1 MPDFVSEILTAIS
14 AAGISY
20 FIARRKNNAEAG
32 MAELALTEK
41 MITMW
46 REQTENLRAE
56 MKRME
61 AEIQE
66 LRAEIEQLRM
76 ENTEL
81 RSRIE

>member
-1 MPDFVSEILTAIS
+1 MPDFISEIITAAA

-20 FIARRKNNAEAG
+20 LVARRKNNAEAG
-32 MAELALTEK
+32 MAELAMTER

-46 REQTENLRAE
+46 REQTESLRAE

-66 LRAEIEQLRM
+66 LREEVAKLRAE
-76 ENTEL
+76 NAEL
-81 RSRIE
+81 RR